1 MAGLLT
7 RQRKGDRA
15 DGSAAHPEGEPKKKL
30 TRREREKRDKA
41 LRANLPSRAD
51 VSLNGIFELSG
62 TVTFTHAVGNVPG
75 GKFVCRHVVVQGHMM
90 YLFEGTT
97 RGSRPTA
104 KPLML
109 LMLKRAVVT
118 EIGVLELNP
127 PLPPHAH
134 VFRVEFPV
142 RKQYGYRAFFF
153 KCPTN
158 LELKRWMR
166 DLSWRVNASQV
177 RPIFFCRV
185 RPTRHF
191 PCTFPC
197 VSLCEESRGVCA
209 YLRRATFHVVLKKKR
224 HLLLHLS
231 VPCVSHCHVSL
242 SHLISKGLTR
252 PVFPICHT
260 PFSPYMT
267 DSFPHLFLISRGGA
281 REHFRHH
288 ARRGGRTAAERRDR
302 YGRPSRRTLP
312 RDERPLQ
319 AAPAD
324 GSGGDGGRTDPPD
337 TLIHLTPRAIHTLAT
352 PSPHP
357 RHTLPK
363 RSPHPRHTVFT
374 PCPHPIYPC
383 PGGCGRRR
391 R

>member
-7 RQRKGDRA
+7 RQRKGVRA
-15 DGSAAHPEGEPKKKL
+15 DGSAAHPEGQPKKKL

-62 TVTFTHAVGNVPG
+62 TVAFTHAVGNVPG

-158 LELKRWMR
+158 LELKRWMG

-177 RPIFFCRV
+177 RPICHV

-197 VSLCEESRGVCA
+197 VSLCDESRGVCA
-209 YLRRATFHVVLKKKR
+209 CLRRATFSRRTR
-224 HLLLHLS
+224 HLLLHVS

-252 PVFPICHT
+252 PVFPTCHT

-267 DSFPHLFLISRGGA
+267 DSFPHFFSFLEAELANTFGIMRGGVVERLWSDETETA
-281 REHFRHH
+281 VHREPVRCL
-288 ARRGGRTAAERRDR
+288 GMSVR
-302 YGRPSRRTLP
+302 YEP
-312 RDERPLQ
+312 RKVAVLEEMEVE
-319 AAPAD
+319 
-324 GSGGDGGRTDPPD
+324 GTPPD

-357 RHTLPK
+357 RHT
-363 RSPHPRHTVFT
+363 VFT
-374 PCPHPIYPC
+374 PCPHPIHPC

>member
-15 DGSAAHPEGEPKKKL
+15 DGSAAHPEGQPKKKL

-177 RPIFFCRV
+177 RPIFFLSRA
-185 RPTRHF
+185 PH
-191 PCTFPC
+191 PALSMHLPMC
-197 VSLCEESRGVCA
+197 VTLRGVTWRVC
-209 YLRRATFHVVLKKKR
+209 LFATCHFSLKK
-224 HLLLHLS
+224 HAISCYICLS
-231 VPCVSHCHVSL
+231 HVSRTATCH
-242 SHLISKGLTR
+242 SPISKGLTR
-252 PVFPICHT
+252 PVFPICHA
-260 PFSPYMT
+260 PLSPYMT
-267 DSFPHLFLISRGGA
+267 DSPPLSHFSRRSSRTLSASCAAGWSNGCGA
-281 REHFRHH
+281 TRPR
-288 ARRGGRTAAERRDR
+288 
-302 YGRPSRRTLP
+302 RPSIP
-312 RDERPLQ
+312 SY
-319 AAPAD
+319 AAA
-324 GSGGDGGRTDPPD
+324 G
-337 TLIHLTPRAIHTLAT
+337 
-352 PSPHP
+352 
-357 RHTLPK
+357 
-363 RSPHPRHTVFT
+363 
-374 PCPHPIYPC
+374 
-383 PGGCGRRR
+383 
-391 R
+391 

>member
-197 VSLCEESRGVCA
+197 VSLCEEARGLCA
-209 YLRRATFHVVLKKKR
+209 YLRRDTFHVVLKKKAPSLVTFVCPMCLALPR
-224 HLLLHLS
+224 VTLPSHLQRSHTTRFPHMSHPILPIYDRL
-231 VPCVSHCHVSL
+231 VSPPL
-242 SHLISKGLTR
+242 SHFSRRSSRTLSASCAAGWSNGCGATR
-252 PVFPICHT
+252 PI
-260 PFSPYMT
+260 
-267 DSFPHLFLISRGGA
+267 
-281 REHFRHH
+281 
-288 ARRGGRTAAERRDR
+288 
-302 YGRPSRRTLP
+302 RPSIP
-312 RDERPLQ
+312 SY
-319 AAPAD
+319 AAA
-324 GSGGDGGRTDPPD
+324 G
-337 TLIHLTPRAIHTLAT
+337 
-352 PSPHP
+352 
-357 RHTLPK
+357 
-363 RSPHPRHTVFT
+363 
-374 PCPHPIYPC
+374 
-383 PGGCGRRR
+383 
-391 R
+391 